1 MGQGH
6 RWKAANSLKFRKS
19 FTVWKS
25 EFDHLLL
32 FYSSKSLHMLNT
44 IIKIVKLSLKWY
56 LTCYDYISYGG
67 TVLWKMGWSRLKS
80 WQVARVSAEQLRTNA
95 KRHTIAHVL
104 DRFFMTTGVILELFN
119 NIFIYSSLL
128 SGILIT
134 NRVWF

>member
-1 MGQGH
+1 MLKNVGQGR

-56 LTCYDYISYGG
+56 LTCYDYISYVSA
-67 TVLWKMGWSRLKS
+67 VLWKMG
-80 WQVARVSAEQLRTNA
+80 
-95 KRHTIAHVL
+95 
-104 DRFFMTTGVILELFN
+104 
-119 NIFIYSSLL
+119 
-128 SGILIT
+128 
-134 NRVWF
+134 